1 METTPQGGFNKFREV
16 MLYMNPLLIILILLG
31 GALIWLI
38 CSFLYRPIGRIAKK
52 LFDDAVE
59 AMQDD
64 DSKDNKKK

>member
-1 METTPQGGFNKFREV
+1 
-16 MLYMNPLLIILILLG
+16 MNPLLIILILLG

-64 DSKDNKKK
+64 DSKDNEKK